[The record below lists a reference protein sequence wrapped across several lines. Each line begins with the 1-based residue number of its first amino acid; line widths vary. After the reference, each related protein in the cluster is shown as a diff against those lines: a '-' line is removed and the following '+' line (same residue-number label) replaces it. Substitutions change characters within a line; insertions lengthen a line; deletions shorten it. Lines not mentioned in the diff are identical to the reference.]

1 MTRVIIVRVKRVFRC
16 SSVSKSKHISRT
28 KFSRALDFPPLREPN
43 FPPIFFAI
51 ALAKNLNLTSRLLRH
66 LLNPFAQ
73 VLECC
78 SVCDIEAEDD
88 AGGGRVEVLPQMCE
102 AVKTRGVPILIFKF
116 KYFDVLFEKM
126 WECRHFV
133 PYLKFDVLFVSVQP
147 YKFKTLLSM
156 MI

>member
-1 MTRVIIVRVKRVFRC
+1 M
-16 SSVSKSKHISRT
+16 
-28 KFSRALDFPPLREPN
+28 
-43 FPPIFFAI
+43 
-51 ALAKNLNLTSRLLRH
+51 NLTSRLLRH

-88 AGGGRVEVLPQMCE
+88 AGGGGVEVLPQVGE